1 MAWACFDIVH
11 ILQEE
16 YRMKYNKIDGQ
27 HFLNMVTNA
36 SIRLENEKAYVDSLN
51 VFPVP
56 DGDTGTN
63 MSMTFTAA
71 VQEIQSSKSSSI
83 GEVSKI
89 MAKGALMGARGNS
102 GVILSQIFRGIAKG
116 LEGKDE
122 VNPYEFAL
130 SMLEGSKSA
139 YRAVM
144 RPTEGTI
151 LTVIREVGEK
161 ATEYHTDD
169 MTDLMSKIV
178 EYADDTLQRTP
189 DLLPQL
195 KAANVVD
202 SGGMGLL
209 IILKGMYEALQ
220 SGFQMAEKLEEK
232 SFEEYVAAR
241 DTHTEI
247 TFGYCTEFIVLAA
260 PDNGEFKEYL
270 ETMGDSIVYVGYD
283 DITKVHIHTD
293 NPGLVLA
300 EAGKRGE
307 LTKIKI
313 ENMREQHRN
322 LQETPDV
329 HEEMKAEEVKA
340 SEPKEKEKYAFISV
354 SMGDGIKDVFHDL
367 GVNFVISGGQ
377 TMNPST
383 QDIVKAVEEA
393 NAEYI
398 FILPNNKNIIMAA
411 NQAKEISAKE
421 VYVIP
426 TKTIPQGVAALTTF
440 NPEADAEANYDAL
453 MASLETVKS
462 GSVTYAVRDTEID
475 GKEVKQ
481 GDYLGLIENKIKL
494 VKRELYPLVEELIES
509 MVDEDSSSITLFYG
523 EDVKE
528 EEFNELV
535 ELLEEKYEDLDVMSV
550 DGKQPLYYFI
560 IAVE

>member
-1 MAWACFDIVH
+1 
-11 ILQEE
+11 
-16 YRMKYNKIDGQ
+16 MKYNKINGQ
-27 HFLNMVTNA
+27 HFLSMVTNA

-71 VQEIQSSKSSSI
+71 VDEVRNSKSESI
-83 GEVSKI
+83 GEVSKVL
-89 MAKGALMGARGNS
+89 AKGALMGARGNS

-122 VNPYEFAL
+122 VNAYEFAL
-130 SMLEGSKSA
+130 SLLEGSKSA

-169 MTDLMSKIV
+169 VTDLMENV
-178 EYADDTLQRTP
+178 VAFADETLAKTP

-209 IILKGMYEALQ
+209 VILKGMFEALQ
-220 SGFQMAEKLEEK
+220 SGFKMAEKVEQK
-232 SFEEYVAAR
+232 TFEDYVAAR

-247 TFGYCTEFIVLAA
+247 TFGYCTEFIVLAK
-260 PDNGEFKEYL
+260 PENDSFRDYL
-270 ETMGDSIVYVGYD
+270 ETMGDSIVYVAFD
-283 DITKVHIHTD
+283 DILKVHVHTD

-300 EAGKRGE
+300 EAAKMGE

-322 LQETPDV
+322 LQDTTEDV
-329 HEEMKAEEVKA
+329 HVQAPVTEPVKEEA
-340 SEPKEKEKYAFISV
+340 KEKYAFISV
-354 SMGDGIKDVFHDL
+354 SMGNGVREVFEDL
-367 GVNFVISGGQ
+367 GVSYVISGGQ

-383 QDIVKAVEEA
+383 QDIVKAVEES
-393 NAEYI
+393 NAEHV

-411 NQAKEISAKE
+411 NQAKEISGKD

-426 TKTIPQGVAALTTF
+426 TKTIPQGVAALTAF
-440 NPEADAEANYDAL
+440 NPEASVESNYDAL
-453 MASLETVKS
+453 MASIHTVKS
-462 GSVTYAVRDTEID
+462 GSVTYAVRDTEIE
-475 GKEVKQ
+475 GMAVKQ
-481 GDYLGLIENKIKL
+481 GDYLGLLESKIKV
-494 VKRELYPLVEELIES
+494 VKRELYPLVNELIES

-523 EDVKE
+523 EDVND
-528 EEFNELV
+528 EEFNQFVSE
-535 ELLEEKYEDLDVMSV
+535 LEEKYEDLDVMSV
-550 DGKQPLYYFI
+550 AGKQPLYYFI

>member
-1 MAWACFDIVH
+1 MI
-11 ILQEE
+11 
-16 YRMKYNKIDGQ
+16 YNKINGQ
-27 HFLNMVTNA
+27 HFLSMVANA
-36 SIRLENEKAYVDSLN
+36 SIRLENEKSYVDSLN

-63 MSMTFTAA
+63 MSMTFKAA
-71 VQEIQSSKSSSI
+71 VKAIETSKSTSI

-122 VNPYEFAL
+122 VNSYEFSL
-130 SMLEGSKSA
+130 SLLEGSKAA

-151 LTVIREVGEK
+151 LTVIREVGEN
-161 ATEYHTDD
+161 AVEYHTDNV
-169 MTDLMSKIV
+169 TDLMRNV
-178 EYADDTLQRTP
+178 TEVAGVTLEKTP

-195 KAANVVD
+195 KAAGVVD

-209 IILKGMYEALQ
+209 IILKGMYEALETN
-220 SGFQMAEKLEEK
+220 FVPAVRKEEV
-232 SFEEYVAAR
+232 SFDEYVAAR
-241 DTHTEI
+241 DTDTEI
-247 TFGYCTEFIVLAA
+247 TFGYCTEFIVLSE
-260 PDNGEFKEYL
+260 PDKGEFKAFL

-293 NPGLVLA
+293 NPGLVLE
-300 EAGKRGE
+300 EAAKRGE

-322 LQETPDV
+322 LQET
-329 HEEMKAEEVKA
+329 HETP
-340 SEPKEKEKYAFISV
+340 EPKAVELPKKNEPKEKYAFISV
-354 SMGDGIKDVFHDL
+354 SMGEGIEEIFTDL
-367 GVNFVISGGQ
+367 GVKHVVSGGQ

-383 QDIVKAVEEA
+383 EDIINAVEGI
-393 NAEYI
+393 NAEHI
-398 FILPNNKNIIMAA
+398 IILPNNKNIIMAA
-411 NQAKEISAKE
+411 NQAKEISSKD

-426 TKTIPQGVAALTTF
+426 TKSIPQGIAALTAF
-440 NPEADAEANYDAL
+440 NSEAGMEENYDAI
-453 MASLETVKS
+453 MKSLENVKS
-462 GSVTYAVRDTEID
+462 GSITYAVRNTEVD
-475 GKEVKQ
+475 GKEIKQ
-481 GDYLGLIENKIKL
+481 GDYLGLVESKIKE
-494 VKRELYPLVEELIES
+494 VKRELYPLLEDLLDA
-509 MVDEDSSSITLFYG
+509 MVDEESSSITLIYG
-523 EDVKE
+523 QDVNE
-528 EEFNELV
+528 EEFMEV
-535 ELLEEKYEDLDVMSV
+535 FEKLEAKYPDLDVMHV

>member
-116 LEGKDE
+116 LEEKDE

-398 FILPNNKNIIMAA
+398 FILPNNKNIIMAT

-481 GDYLGLIENKIKL
+481 GDFLGLIENKIKL

-509 MVDEDSSSITLFYG
+509 MVDEESSSITLFYG

>member
-1 MAWACFDIVH
+1 
-11 ILQEE
+11 
-16 YRMKYNKIDGQ
+16 MKYNKINGQ

-130 SMLEGSKSA
+130 SILEGSKSA

-169 MTDLMSKIV
+169 IKDLMDKIV
-178 EYADDTLQRTP
+178 TYADDTLQRTP

-209 IILKGMYEALQ
+209 IILKGMYEALETN
-220 SGFQMAEKLEEK
+220 FKMAEKLEEK

-247 TFGYCTEFIVLAA
+247 TFGYCTEFIVLSE
-260 PDNGEFKEYL
+260 PDNGEFKDYL
-270 ETMGDSIVYVGYD
+270 ETMGDSIVYVGYE

-313 ENMREQHRN
+313 ENMREQHRK
-322 LQETPDV
+322 LQDTPDV
-329 HEEMKAEEVKA
+329 HEEPEVEEASKAVPA
-340 SEPKEKEKYAFISV
+340 EKVKYAFISV
-354 SMGDGIKDVFHDL
+354 SMGDGIKEVFQDL
-367 GVNFVISGGQ
+367 GVNYVISGGQ

-411 NQAKEISAKE
+411 NQAKEISAKD
-421 VYVIP
+421 VYVVP
-426 TKTIPQGVAALTTF
+426 TKTIPQGVAALTAF
-440 NPEADAEANYDAL
+440 NPEADAETNYDTL
-453 MASLETVKS
+453 ISSLETVKS

-509 MVDEDSSSITLFYG
+509 MVDDQSSSITLFYG

-550 DGKQPLYYFI
+550 YGKQPLYYFI

>member
-1 MAWACFDIVH
+1 MI
-11 ILQEE
+11 
-16 YRMKYNKIDGQ
+16 YNKINGQ
-27 HFLNMVTNA
+27 HFLSMVANA
-36 SIRLENEKAYVDSLN
+36 SIRLENEKSYVDSLN

-63 MSMTFTAA
+63 MSMTFKAA
-71 VQEIQSSKSSSI
+71 VKAIESNKSTSI

-122 VNPYEFAL
+122 VNSYEFSL
-130 SMLEGSKSA
+130 SLLEGSKAA

-151 LTVIREVGEK
+151 LTVIREVGEN
-161 ATEYHTDD
+161 AVEYHTDNV
-169 MTDLMSKIV
+169 TDLMRNV
-178 EYADDTLQRTP
+178 TEVAGVTLEKTP

-195 KAANVVD
+195 KAAGVVD

-209 IILKGMYEALQ
+209 IILKGMYEALETNFVQ
-220 SGFQMAEKLEEK
+220 AERTEEV
-232 SFEEYVAAR
+232 SFDEYVAAR
-241 DTHTEI
+241 DTDTEI
-247 TFGYCTEFIVLAA
+247 TFGYCTEFIVLAE
-260 PDNGEFKEYL
+260 PDNGEFKTFL

-293 NPGLVLA
+293 NPGLVLE

-322 LQETPDV
+322 LQEV
-329 HEEMKAEEVKA
+329 HETPAPKLVELPKKN
-340 SEPKEKEKYAFISV
+340 EPKEKYAFISV
-354 SMGDGIKDVFHDL
+354 SMGEGIEEIFTDL
-367 GVNFVISGGQ
+367 GVKYVVSGGQ

-383 QDIVKAVEEA
+383 EDIINAVEEI
-393 NAEYI
+393 NAEHI
-398 FILPNNKNIIMAA
+398 IILPNNKNIIMAA
-411 NQAKEISAKE
+411 NQAKEISSKD

-426 TKTIPQGVAALTTF
+426 TKSIPQGIAALTAF
-440 NPEADAEANYDAL
+440 NSEAGMEENYDAI
-453 MASLETVKS
+453 MKSLESVKS
-462 GSVTYAVRDTEID
+462 GSITYAVRNTEVD
-475 GKEVKQ
+475 GKEIKQ
-481 GDYLGLIENKIKL
+481 GDYLGLVEGKIKE
-494 VKRELYPLVEELIES
+494 VKRELYPLLEDLLEE
-509 MVDEDSSSITLFYG
+509 MVDEESSSITLIYG
-523 EDVKE
+523 QDVNE
-528 EEFNELV
+528 EEFMEV
-535 ELLEEKYEDLDVMSV
+535 FEKLEEKYPDLDVMNV

>member
-1 MAWACFDIVH
+1 
-11 ILQEE
+11 
-16 YRMKYNKIDGQ
+16 MKYNKINGQ
-27 HFLNMVTNA
+27 HFLSMVTNA

-71 VQEIQSSKSSSI
+71 VDEVRNSKSESI
-83 GEVSKI
+83 GEVSKVL
-89 MAKGALMGARGNS
+89 AKGALMGARGNS

-122 VNPYEFAL
+122 VNAYEFAL
-130 SMLEGSKSA
+130 SLLEGSKSA

-169 MTDLMSKIV
+169 VTDLMENV
-178 EYADDTLQRTP
+178 VAFADETLAKTP

-209 IILKGMYEALQ
+209 VILKGMFEALQ
-220 SGFQMAEKLEEK
+220 SGFKMAEKVEQK
-232 SFEEYVAAR
+232 TFEDYVAAR

-247 TFGYCTEFIVLAA
+247 TFGYCTEFIVLAK
-260 PDNGEFKEYL
+260 PENDSFRDYL
-270 ETMGDSIVYVGYD
+270 ETMGDSIVYVAFD
-283 DITKVHIHTD
+283 DILKVHVHTD

-300 EAGKRGE
+300 EAAKMGE

-322 LQETPDV
+322 LQDTTEDV
-329 HEEMKAEEVKA
+329 HLQAPVTEPVKEE
-340 SEPKEKEKYAFISV
+340 EKEKYAFISV
-354 SMGDGIKDVFHDL
+354 SMGDGVREVFEDL
-367 GVNFVISGGQ
+367 GVSYVISGGQ

-383 QDIVKAVEEA
+383 QDIVKAVEES
-393 NAEYI
+393 NAEHV

-411 NQAKEISAKE
+411 NQAKDISGKD

-426 TKTIPQGVAALTTF
+426 TKTIPQGVAALTAF
-440 NPEADAEANYDAL
+440 NPEASVESNYDAL
-453 MASLETVKS
+453 MASIHTVKS
-462 GSVTYAVRDTEID
+462 GSVTYAVRDTEIE
-475 GKEVKQ
+475 GMAVKQ
-481 GDYLGLIENKIKL
+481 GDYLGLLESKIKV
-494 VKRELYPLVEELIES
+494 VKRELYPLVNELIES

-523 EDVKE
+523 EDVNE
-528 EEFNELV
+528 EEFNQFVSE
-535 ELLEEKYEDLDVMSV
+535 LEEKYEDLDVMSV
-550 DGKQPLYYFI
+550 AGKQPLYYFI

>member
-1 MAWACFDIVH
+1 
-11 ILQEE
+11 
-16 YRMKYNKIDGQ
+16 MKYNKINGQ
-27 HFLNMVTNA
+27 HFLSMVENA
-36 SIRLENEKAYVDSLN
+36 SVRLENEKAYVDSLN

-71 VQEIQSSKSSSI
+71 VEEISQMTSTSI
-83 GEVSKI
+83 GEVSKA

-122 VNPYEFAL
+122 VNPYEFSL
-130 SMLEGSKSA
+130 SLLEGSKSA

-161 ATEYHTDD
+161 STEYHTDE
-169 MTDLMSKIV
+169 MADLFDKIV
-178 EYADDTLQRTP
+178 EYGSDTLERTP

-195 KAANVVD
+195 KAAGVVD

-209 IILKGMYEALQ
+209 IILKGMNEALLN
-220 SGFQMAEKLEEK
+220 GFKIAEKKEEDK
-232 SFEEYVAAR
+232 YDEYVAAR

-247 TFGYCTEFIVLAA
+247 TFGYCTEFIILTE
-260 PDNGEFKEYL
+260 PDQGEFKEYL

-283 DITKVHIHTD
+283 DIVKVHIHTD
-293 NPGLVLA
+293 EPGLVLA
-300 EAGKRGE
+300 KAGEKGE

-313 ENMREQHRN
+313 ENMREQHRD
-322 LQETPDV
+322 LQGSGPTKTKTSAPKV
-329 HEEMKAEEVKA
+329 
-340 SEPKEKEKYAFISV
+340 EPTQNSEKEKYAFISV
-354 SMGDGIKDVFHDL
+354 SVGEGIKEVFEDL
-367 GVNFVISGGQ
+367 GVKYVVSGGQ

-393 NAEYI
+393 NAEHI
-398 FILPNNKNIIMAA
+398 IILPNNKNIVMAA
-411 NQAKEISAKE
+411 NQAKDISDKD

-426 TKTIPQGVAALTTF
+426 TKTIPQGVAALTAF
-440 NPEADAEANYDAL
+440 NPQQDIKTNEKAL
-453 MASLETVKS
+453 MESLSTVKS
-462 GSVTYAVRDTEID
+462 GAVTYAVRDTEID
-475 GKEVKQ
+475 EIEVKQ
-481 GDYLGLIENKIKL
+481 GDYLGLLEGKIKM
-494 VKRELYPLVEELIES
+494 VKNELYPLVKELIET
-509 MVDEDSSSITLFYG
+509 MVDDESSSITLFFG
-523 EDVKE
+523 DNVNEDECEKLTQELE
-528 EEFNELV
+528 EE
-535 ELLEEKYEDLDVMSV
+535 YDDLDIMSV
-550 DGKQPLYYFI
+550 SGKQPLYYFI

>member
-481 GDYLGLIENKIKL
+481 GDFLGLIENKIKL
-494 VKRELYPLVEELIES
+494 VKRELYPLIEELIES
-509 MVDEDSSSITLFYG
+509 MVDEESSSITLFYG

>member
-1 MAWACFDIVH
+1 
-11 ILQEE
+11 
-16 YRMKYNKIDGQ
+16 MKYNKIDGQ

>member
-1 MAWACFDIVH
+1 
-11 ILQEE
+11 
-16 YRMKYNKIDGQ
+16 MKYNKINGQ

-130 SMLEGSKSA
+130 SILEGSKSA

-169 MTDLMSKIV
+169 IKDLMDKIV
-178 EYADDTLQRTP
+178 TYADDTLQRTP

-209 IILKGMYEALQ
+209 IILKGMYEALETN
-220 SGFQMAEKLEEK
+220 FKMAEKLEEK

-247 TFGYCTEFIVLAA
+247 TFGYCTEFIVLSE
-260 PDNGEFKEYL
+260 PDNGEFKDYL
-270 ETMGDSIVYVGYD
+270 ETMGDSIVYVGYE

-313 ENMREQHRN
+313 ENMREQHRK
-322 LQETPDV
+322 LQDTPDV
-329 HEEMKAEEVKA
+329 HDEPKVEEASKAEPA
-340 SEPKEKEKYAFISV
+340 EKVKYAFISV
-354 SMGDGIKDVFHDL
+354 SMGDGIKEVFQDL
-367 GVNFVISGGQ
+367 GVDYVISGGQ

-411 NQAKEISAKE
+411 NQAKEISAKD

-426 TKTIPQGVAALTTF
+426 TKTIPQGVAALTAF
-440 NPEADAEANYDAL
+440 NPESDAETNYDTL
-453 MASLETVKS
+453 ISSLETVKS

-509 MVDEDSSSITLFYG
+509 MVDDQSSSITLFYG

-550 DGKQPLYYFI
+550 YGKQPLYYFI

>member
-1 MAWACFDIVH
+1 MN
-11 ILQEE
+11 
-16 YRMKYNKIDGQ
+16 YNKINGQ
-27 HFLNMVTNA
+27 HFLSMVSNA

-63 MSMTFTAA
+63 MSMTFKAA
-71 VQEIQSSKSSSI
+71 VQEIEGMTTTSI
-83 GEVSKI
+83 GEVSKV

-116 LEGKDE
+116 LEGKEE
-122 VNPYEFAL
+122 VNAYEFAL
-130 SMLEGSKSA
+130 CLLEGSKSA

-161 ATEYHTDD
+161 GTEIHTDNVTEF
-169 MTDLMSKIV
+169 MGKVV
-178 EYADDTLQRTP
+178 EIAGETLERTP

-209 IILKGMYEALQ
+209 IILKGMFEALE
-220 SGFQMAEKLEEK
+220 SGLKLAEKKAEAT
-232 SFEEYVAAR
+232 FEEYVAAR

-247 TFGYCTEFIVLAA
+247 TFGYCTEFIILSE
-260 PDNGEFKEYL
+260 PDQGEFKAYL

-283 DITKVHIHTD
+283 DIIKVHIHTD

-322 LQETPDV
+322 LQTT
-329 HEEMKAEEVKA
+329 EEHPVAVEKPVMPEV
-340 SEPKEKEKYAFISV
+340 KEKYAFISV
-354 SMGDGIKDVFHDL
+354 SMGDGIKDVFMDL
-367 GVNFVISGGQ
+367 GVKHVISGGQ

-383 QDIVKAVEEA
+383 QDIVKAIEET
-393 NAEYI
+393 NAEHI
-398 FILPNNKNIIMAA
+398 IILPNNKNIIMAA
-411 NQAKEISAKE
+411 NQAKDISSKD

-426 TKTIPQGVAALTTF
+426 TKTIPQGVAALTAF
-440 NPEADAEANYDAL
+440 NLEADMETNYDAL

-475 GKEVKQ
+475 GKEIKQ
-481 GDYLGLIENKIKL
+481 GDYLGLLESKIKEA
-494 VKRELYPLVEELIES
+494 RTDLYGLTEDLIAA

-523 EDVKE
+523 EDVQE
-528 EEFNELV
+528 EEYQRFLEK
-535 ELLEEKYEDLDVMSV
+535 LEEKYPDLDVMSV
-550 DGKQPLYYFI
+550 SGKQPLYYFI

>member
-1 MAWACFDIVH
+1 
-11 ILQEE
+11 
-16 YRMKYNKIDGQ
+16 MKYNKINGQ
-27 HFLNMVTNA
+27 HFLNMVTKA
-36 SIRLENEKAYVDSLN
+36 SNRLENEKAYVDSLN

-71 VQEIQSSKSSSI
+71 VQEIQSNKSSSI

-130 SMLEGSKSA
+130 SILEGSKSA

-169 MTDLMSKIV
+169 IKDLMDKIV
-178 EYADDTLQRTP
+178 TYADDTLQRTP

-209 IILKGMYEALQ
+209 IILKGMYEALETD
-220 SGFQMAEKLEEK
+220 FKMAEKLEEK

-247 TFGYCTEFIVLAA
+247 TFGYCTEFIVLSE
-260 PDNGEFKEYL
+260 PDNGEFKDYL
-270 ETMGDSIVYVGYD
+270 ETMGDSIVYVGYE

-313 ENMREQHRN
+313 ENMREQHRK
-322 LQETPDV
+322 LQDTPDV
-329 HEEMKAEEVKA
+329 HEELKVEEAAKAEPA
-340 SEPKEKEKYAFISV
+340 EKEKYAFISV
-354 SMGDGIKDVFHDL
+354 SMGDGIKDVFQDL

-411 NQAKEISAKE
+411 NQAKEISGKD

-426 TKTIPQGVAALTTF
+426 TKTIPQGVAALTSF
-440 NPEADAEANYDAL
+440 NPEADAETNYDTL
-453 MASLETVKS
+453 ISSLETVKS
-462 GSVTYAVRDTEID
+462 GSVTYAVRDTEIE

-481 GDYLGLIENKIKL
+481 GDYLGLLENKIKV

-509 MVDEDSSSITLFYG
+509 MVDEHSSSITLFYG

-550 DGKQPLYYFI
+550 AGKQPLYYFI

>member
-1 MAWACFDIVH
+1 
-11 ILQEE
+11 
-16 YRMKYNKIDGQ
+16 MKYNKIDGQ

-383 QDIVKAVEEA
+383 QEIVKAVEEA

-440 NPEADAEANYDAL
+440 NPKADAEANYDAL

>member
-1 MAWACFDIVH
+1 
-11 ILQEE
+11 
-16 YRMKYNKIDGQ
+16 MKYNKINGQ

-130 SMLEGSKSA
+130 SILEGSKSA

-169 MTDLMSKIV
+169 IKDLMDKIV
-178 EYADDTLQRTP
+178 TYADDTLQRTP

-209 IILKGMYEALQ
+209 IILKGMYEALETN
-220 SGFQMAEKLEEK
+220 FKMAEKLEEK

-247 TFGYCTEFIVLAA
+247 TFGYCTEFIVLSE
-260 PDNGEFKEYL
+260 PDNGEFKDYL
-270 ETMGDSIVYVGYD
+270 ETMGDSIVYVGYE

-313 ENMREQHRN
+313 ENMREQHRK
-322 LQETPDV
+322 LQDTPDV
-329 HEEMKAEEVKA
+329 HMEHEVEEASKAEPA
-340 SEPKEKEKYAFISV
+340 EKVKYAFISV
-354 SMGDGIKDVFHDL
+354 SMGDGIKEVFQDL
-367 GVNFVISGGQ
+367 GVNYVISGGQ

-411 NQAKEISAKE
+411 NQAKEISAKD

-426 TKTIPQGVAALTTF
+426 TKTIPQGVAALTAF
-440 NPEADAEANYDAL
+440 NPESDAETNYDTL
-453 MASLETVKS
+453 ISSLETVKS

-481 GDYLGLIENKIKL
+481 GDYLGLLENKIKL

-509 MVDEDSSSITLFYG
+509 MVDDQSSSITLFYG

-550 DGKQPLYYFI
+550 YGKQPLYYFI

>member
-1 MAWACFDIVH
+1 
-11 ILQEE
+11 
-16 YRMKYNKIDGQ
+16 MKYNKIDGQ

-71 VQEIQSSKSSSI
+71 VQEIQSSKSTSI

-130 SMLEGSKSA
+130 SILEGSKSA

-169 MTDLMSKIV
+169 MTDLMSRIV

-209 IILKGMYEALQ
+209 IILKGMYEALE
-220 SGFQMAEKLEEK
+220 SGFKMAEQLEEK
-232 SFEEYVAAR
+232 SFEDYVAAR

-329 HEEMKAEEVKA
+329 HEEMKAEAVQTA
-340 SEPKEKEKYAFISV
+340 EPKEKEKYAFISV

-383 QDIVKAVEEA
+383 QDIVKAVEDA

-411 NQAKEISAKE
+411 NQAKEISGKE

-481 GDYLGLIENKIKL
+481 GDYLGLVENKIKL
-494 VKRELYPLVEELIES
+494 VKRELYPLVEELIDS

>member
-1 MAWACFDIVH
+1 
-11 ILQEE
+11 
-16 YRMKYNKIDGQ
+16 MKYNKIDGQ

-481 GDYLGLIENKIKL
+481 GDFLGLIENKIKL
-494 VKRELYPLVEELIES
+494 VKRELYPLIEELIES

>member
-1 MAWACFDIVH
+1 
-11 ILQEE
+11 
-16 YRMKYNKIDGQ
+16 MKYNKINGQ
-27 HFLNMVTNA
+27 HFLSMVTNA

-71 VQEIQSSKSSSI
+71 VDEVRNSKSTSI
-83 GEVSKI
+83 GEVSKVL
-89 MAKGALMGARGNS
+89 AKGALMGARGNS

-116 LEGKDE
+116 LEGKEE

-130 SMLEGSKSA
+130 SLLEGSKSA

-161 ATEYHTDD
+161 TTEYHTDD
-169 MTDLMSKIV
+169 VTDLMEKVVSF
-178 EYADDTLQRTP
+178 ADESLEKTP
-189 DLLPQL
+189 ELLPQL

-209 IILKGMYEALQ
+209 VILKGMHEALK
-220 SGFQMAEKLEEK
+220 SGFKMAEKEEQK

-247 TFGYCTEFIVLAA
+247 TFGYCTEFIVLGK
-260 PDNGEFKEYL
+260 PENDSFRDYL
-270 ETMGDSIVYVGYD
+270 ESMGDSVVYVAFD
-283 DITKVHIHTD
+283 DILKVHVHTD
-293 NPGLVLA
+293 EPGLVLA
-300 EAGKRGE
+300 EAAKMGE

-322 LQETPDV
+322 LQETGDV
-329 HEEMKAEEVKA
+329 HMEAPKTEPVKEA
-340 SEPKEKEKYAFISV
+340 VKEKYAFISV
-354 SMGDGIKDVFHDL
+354 SMGDGIREVFEDL
-367 GVNFVISGGQ
+367 GVSYVISGGQ

-393 NAEYI
+393 NAEHV

-411 NQAKEISAKE
+411 NQAKDISGKD

-426 TKTIPQGVAALTTF
+426 TKTIPQGVAALTAF
-440 NPEADAEANYDAL
+440 NPEANVEVNYDAL
-453 MASLETVKS
+453 LASISTVKS
-462 GSVTYAVRDTEID
+462 GSVTYAVRDTEIE
-475 GKEVKQ
+475 GMAVKQ
-481 GDYLGLIENKIKL
+481 GDYLGLLESKIKV
-494 VKRELYPLVEELIES
+494 VKRELYPLVEELIET

-523 EDVKE
+523 EDVNE
-528 EEFNELV
+528 DEFSEFLA
-535 ELLEEKYEDLDVMSV
+535 ELEEKYEDLDVMSV
-550 DGKQPLYYFI
+550 AGKQPLYYFI

>member
-1 MAWACFDIVH
+1 
-11 ILQEE
+11 
-16 YRMKYNKIDGQ
+16 MKYNKINGQ

-71 VQEIQSSKSSSI
+71 VQEIQGSKSTSI

-130 SMLEGSKSA
+130 SLLEGSKSA

-151 LTVIREVGEK
+151 LTVIREVGEM

-169 MTDLMSKIV
+169 IADLMRKVV
-178 EYADDTLQRTP
+178 EDAGDSLERTP
-189 DLLPQL
+189 DLLPPL

-209 IILKGMYEALQ
+209 VILKGMYEALQ
-220 SGFQMAEKLEEK
+220 GGFQMAEKKEEK

-247 TFGYCTEFIVLAA
+247 TFGYCTEFIVLAE
-260 PDNGEFKEYL
+260 PDTGEFQAYL
-270 ETMGDSIVYVGYD
+270 ETMGDSIVYVGFD
-283 DITKVHIHTD
+283 DIVKVHIHTD
-293 NPGLVLA
+293 EPGMVLA

-329 HEEMKAEEVKA
+329 HEVLEEKTKKEA
-340 SEPKEKEKYAFISV
+340 APKVKEKYAFISV
-354 SMGDGIKDVFHDL
+354 SMGEGIKEVFKDL
-367 GVNFVISGGQ
+367 GVQFVISGGQ

-393 NAEYI
+393 NADHI
-398 FILPNNKNIIMAA
+398 IILPNNKNIIMAA
-411 NQAKEISAKE
+411 NQAKDISGKD

-426 TKTIPQGVAALTTF
+426 TKTIPQGVAALTAF
-440 NPEADAEANYDAL
+440 IPELDVEANYENL

-462 GSVTYAVRDTEID
+462 GSVTYAVRDTEIE

-481 GDYLGLIENKIKL
+481 GDYLGLLESKIK
-494 VKRELYPLVEELIES
+494 VVARELYPLVEELIEL
-509 MVDEDSSSITLFYG
+509 MVDDESSSITLFYG
-523 EDVKE
+523 EDVNE
-528 EEFNELV
+528 EEFNELIA
-535 ELLEEKYEDLDVMSV
+535 LLEEKYEDLDVMSV
-550 DGKQPLYYFI
+550 AGKQPLYYFI